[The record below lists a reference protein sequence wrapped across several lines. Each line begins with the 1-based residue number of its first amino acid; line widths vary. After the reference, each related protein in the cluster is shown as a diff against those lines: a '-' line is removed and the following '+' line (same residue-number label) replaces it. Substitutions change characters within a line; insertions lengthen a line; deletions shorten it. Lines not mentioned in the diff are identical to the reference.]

1 MRVHDGRI
9 VKLDVEEVL
18 LPNGNV
24 VTLEIVR
31 HRGAAA
37 VVPVDDEGRAVLIRQ
52 YRHATKGYLLEVP
65 AGTLDPGEAPEACAL
80 REVEEETTLRCR
92 LTRPLPSTRYVDARG
107 RPKVVRWWVMEPLG
121 DPDAAAASNEVDE
134 VRWLPPQEAR
144 ALLTYRRDHDVLD
157 AV

>member
-1 MRVHDGRI
+1 MSAVVRAAGGVVVRDTGAGEH
-9 VKLDVEEVL
+9 VL
-18 LPNGNV
+18 LV
-24 VTLEIVR
+24 
-31 HRGAAA
+31 HRSKY
-37 VVPVDDEGRAVLIRQ
+37 DDW
-52 YRHATKGYLLEVP
+52 TFPKGKAERDE
-65 AGTLDPGEAPEACAL
+65 TDEACAL

-144 ALLTYRRDHDVLD
+144 ALLTYRRDHDLLD

>member
-1 MRVHDGRI
+1 VGSA
-9 VKLDVEEVL
+9 LEAGEEGVSAVVRAAGGVVVRDTGAGEHVL
-18 LPNGNV
+18 LV
-24 VTLEIVR
+24 
-31 HRGAAA
+31 HRSKYDDWTFPKGKAAR
-37 VVPVDDEGRAVLIRQ
+37 DE
-52 YRHATKGYLLEVP
+52 T
-65 AGTLDPGEAPEACAL
+65 DEACAL

-92 LTRPLPSTRYVDARG
+92 LTRPLPSPRYVDARG

-144 ALLTYRRDHDVLD
+144 ALLTYRRDHDLLD

>member
-1 MRVHDGRI
+1 MSAVVRAAGGVVVRDTGAGEH
-9 VKLDVEEVL
+9 VL
-18 LPNGNV
+18 LV
-24 VTLEIVR
+24 
-31 HRGAAA
+31 HRSKY
-37 VVPVDDEGRAVLIRQ
+37 DDW
-52 YRHATKGYLLEVP
+52 TFPKGKAERDE
-65 AGTLDPGEAPEACAL
+65 TDEACAL

-134 VRWLPPQEAR
+134 VRWLPPEEAR
-144 ALLTYRRDHDVLD
+144 ALLTYGRDHDMLD

>member
-1 MRVHDGRI
+1 MSAVVRAAGGVVVRDTGAGEH
-9 VKLDVEEVL
+9 VL
-18 LPNGNV
+18 LV
-24 VTLEIVR
+24 
-31 HRGAAA
+31 HRSKY
-37 VVPVDDEGRAVLIRQ
+37 DDW
-52 YRHATKGYLLEVP
+52 TFPKGKAERDE
-65 AGTLDPGEAPEACAL
+65 TDEACAL

-134 VRWLPPQEAR
+134 VRWLPPEEAR
-144 ALLTYRRDHDVLD
+144 ALLTYGRDHDLLD